1 MTATAPNPTK
11 PLAPDRSLG
20 ELFGELSSELTGLF
34 NAHLELAK
42 VELREEAK
50 GAARAGGMFAGAG
63 VAAWF
68 AVTLLSFAAAW
79 GLAEV
84 MAPGFAFLIVGLVW
98 AVAAAVLAFA
108 AKSRAQNIAKPDDT
122 IETLKE
128 DVEWAR
134 QRRS

>member
-1 MTATAPNPTK
+1 MTALAPDPTK
-11 PLAPDRSLG
+11 PLQPDRSLG
-20 ELFGELSSELTGLF
+20 ELFSELSTDFTGLI

-50 GAARAGGMFAGAG
+50 NAGRAAGMFTGAAVAGIFALL
-63 VAAWF
+63 
-68 AVTLLSFAAAW
+68 LLSFAAAW

-84 MAPGFAFLIVGLVW
+84 IPTGFAFLIVGLVY
-98 AVAAAVLAFA
+98 AVVAAVLALVGKNRA
-108 AKSRAQNIAKPDDT
+108 AQIGKPE
-122 IETLKE
+122 ETVTELKE

>member
-1 MTATAPNPTK
+1 MTALAPDPTK
-11 PLAPDRSLG
+11 PLQPDRSLG
-20 ELFGELSSELTGLF
+20 ELFGELSNELTGLV

-42 VELREEAK
+42 TELREEAK
-50 GAARAGGMFAGAG
+50 DAGRAVGMFAGAG
-63 VAAWF
+63 AAAWF
-68 AVTLLSFAAAW
+68 AVMLLSFAAAW

-98 AVAAAVLAFA
+98 AVAAGVLAFV
-108 AKSRAQNIAKPDDT
+108 AKSKAQDISKPDDT
-122 IETLKE
+122 IDSLKE

>member
-1 MTATAPNPTK
+1 MTALAPDPTK
-11 PLAPDRSLG
+11 PLQPDRSLG
-20 ELFGELSSELTGLF
+20 DLFSELSTDFTGLI

-50 GAARAGGMFAGAG
+50 NAGRAAGMFTGAAVAGIFALL
-63 VAAWF
+63 
-68 AVTLLSFAAAW
+68 LLSFAAAW

-84 MAPGFAFLIVGLVW
+84 IPTGFAFLIVGLVY
-98 AVAAAVLAFA
+98 AVVAAVLALVGKNRA
-108 AKSRAQNIAKPDDT
+108 AQIGKPE
-122 IETLKE
+122 ETVTELKE

>member
-1 MTATAPNPTK
+1 MTALAPDPTK
-11 PLAPDRSLG
+11 PLQPDRSLG

-42 VELREEAK
+42 TELREEAK
-50 GAARAGGMFAGAG
+50 NAGRAAGMFGGAG
-63 VAAWF
+63 IAAWF

-98 AVAAAVLAFA
+98 AVAAGVLAFI
-108 AKSRAQNIAKPDDT
+108 AKSKAQDIGKPDDT
-122 IETLKE
+122 IDSLKE